1 MGVVLGES
9 DEICEGLGVPR
20 KVKERAEDLRKSIEE
35 FSFTGQKKEGIYVAT
50 FYAACRK
57 MGVPRSYRELA
68 DASGVSRETVIES
81 LKFLLE
87 KLNLQLP
94 PYDPRDCVTY
104 LVEKL
109 DLSES
114 VGDKAKQVL
123 EKANEENLVAGRNPF
138 GVSAAAIQM
147 ACSSKDVEITYKEV
161 ADAATVTT
169 ATARSSR
176 RVMENELDLNF
187 L

>member
-1 MGVVLGES
+1 MGVVLGEF
-9 DEICEGLGVPR
+9 DEICEGLGVPW
-20 KVKERAEDLRKSIEE
+20 KVKEKTEDLRKSIEE
-35 FSFTGQKKEGIYVAT
+35 FSFTGQKRKGIYVAT

-57 MGVPRSYRELA
+57 MGVPRSYKELA
-68 DASGVSRETVIES
+68 DASGVSNETIIKS
-81 LKFLLE
+81 LKFLSE
-87 KLNLQLP
+87 KLDLHLP

-114 VGDKAKQVL
+114 VGDKAKQIL

-147 ACSSKDVEITYKEV
+147 ACSSEDVEITYKKI
-161 ADAATVTT
+161 ADAATITT
-169 ATARSSR
+169 VSIRSSR
-176 RVMENELDLNF
+176 KEMKDELDSNF
-187 L
+187 S